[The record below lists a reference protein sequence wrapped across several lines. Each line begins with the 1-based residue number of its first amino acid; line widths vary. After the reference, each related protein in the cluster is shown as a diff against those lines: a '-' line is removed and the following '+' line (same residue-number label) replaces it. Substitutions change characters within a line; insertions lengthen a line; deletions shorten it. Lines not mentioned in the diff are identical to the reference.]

1 MILIIDNTLVVLL
14 IDVASIRIERLL
26 EISVRME
33 IINPNGTKNEMIEKI
48 RAQMSLFFVVVIMVS
63 SRMINCFLLL
73 YNAK

>member
-14 IDVASIRIERLL
+14 IDVASILIERLL

-33 IINPNGTKNEMIEKI
+33 MINPNGTKNEMIEKI
-48 RAQMSLFFVVVIMVS
+48 RAQMSLFFVVIMVS